1 MNNTDRVP
9 NPGVLGDQ
17 REQIRHNQLYAI
29 RYQVTGLTG
38 EPHGVLLKPKRITS
52 LGAWGASPKREFE
65 GASLSVSS
73 QLPSLK

>member
-17 REQIRHNQLYAI
+17 REQIRHNQLHTI

-38 EPHGVLLKPKRITS
+38 EPHGVLLKPKQDDQS
-52 LGAWGASPKREFE
+52 GNLGG
-65 GASLSVSS
+65 
-73 QLPSLK
+73 LP